1 MANGENRENRETEQK
16 PSRFSDWDEC
26 TTVDCNDCDEWW
38 RNKCDGV
45 YRGQE
50 RPCTAFKASRRVSI
64 PLKIKS
70 LQSRL
75 KWLTGL
81 FAGLLFVQAITL
93 GLIAYIFMLLG
104 G

>member
-1 MANGENRENRETEQK
+1 MVNGEKEQK
-16 PSRFSDWDEC
+16 PSRFSNWDEC
-26 TTVDCNDCDEWW
+26 TTVDCNNCDEWW
-38 RNKCDGV
+38 RNRCDGV

-50 RPCTAFKASRRVSI
+50 RPCTAFKASRSISI

-75 KWLTGL
+75 KWLTGAL
-81 FAGLLFVQAITL
+81 VGLTVVQAVHVAL
-93 GLIAYIFMLLG
+93 FFWLVKVLLG